1 MLDRAGSLVESD
13 RIAAAEGPIEDDRKG
28 GEQIGED
35 ALRGQ
40 ADGDA
45 THAKTRD
52 EAGDVDAEIVEDEA
66 ESDREQRDRHEQ
78 TDNADRGTQRAAFV
92 LCNDEAMAERS
103 DEHPSELQYLMP
115 NSYSTFR

>member
-45 THAKTRD
+45 ANAKPRD
-52 EAGDVDAEIVEDEA
+52 EAGDVDAEIVEDEDDR
-66 ESDREQRDRHEQ
+66 DREQRDRHEQ
-78 TDNADRGTQRAAFV
+78 TDNAESRTGEGRVGEGGVGTGRTRWAAA
-92 LCNDEAMAERS
+92 N
-103 DEHPSELQYLMP
+103 
-115 NSYSTFR
+115 